1 MTIVILVVISTV
13 CILSRD
19 EVNPIL
25 LSMLLTYSLSIQ
37 SCITNMLGNQM
48 FIETQMVNAER
59 CMLMTQIVQEKHV
72 EPGTLLEE
80 RVAWPEN
87 GFIQFQ
93 NVSLKYRPDTELV
106 LKNLTFDI

>member
-1 MTIVILVVISTV
+1 
-13 CILSRD
+13 
-19 EVNPIL
+19 
-25 LSMLLTYSLSIQ
+25 
-37 SCITNMLGNQM
+37 M